1 MRATRLVSLL
11 LLLQTRGQL
20 TAGEIADR
28 LEVSIRTVHRDV
40 QSLAAAGVPVEAL
53 RGVAGGYRLAGGYR
67 TRLTGLT
74 GDEAQALFA
83 PGLPGPAAELRLGRG
98 LAAPRPQPL
107 AAPPPRPPWSPPPGP
122 PGPAAELGLGGELA
136 AARLKPLAALP
147 HDLQERA
154 SRASALFH
162 LDTRGWFRAEDK
174 VPHLPALSAA
184 VWSGCRARIRYR
196 EGGKVVQR
204 TIDPLGL
211 VLKGGVWYL
220 VARRSA
226 GMRVYR
232 VSRVAAVHALADSF
246 ERPDA
251 FELRSFWEEWSRD
264 FEQRLARVEVVV
276 RVTEDV
282 RRYLPGEPRVESDGR
297 AVLAFSHLGDA
308 YRELLRFGAQLEV
321 LEPAE
326 LRTRLADTGREI
338 AQLYAAA

>member
-1 MRATRLVSLL
+1 MIREMRATRLVSLL

-20 TAGEIADR
+20 TAGEIAER
-28 LEVSIRTVHRDV
+28 LEVSSRTVHRDV
-40 QSLAAAGVPVEAL
+40 QSLAAAGVPVEAV

-74 GDEAQALFA
+74 ADEAEALFA
-83 PGLPGPAAELRLGRG
+83 AGI
-98 LAAPRPQPL
+98 
-107 AAPPPRPPWSPPPGP
+107 

-136 AARLKPLAALP
+136 AARLKLLAALP
-147 HDLQERA
+147 QDLQERA

-174 VPHLPALSAA
+174 VPHLPALSSA

-196 EGGKVVQR
+196 EAGKVVQR

-251 FELRSFWEEWSRD
+251 FELREFWEEWSRD

-276 RVTEDV
+276 RVNEDV
-282 RRYLPGEPRVESDGR
+282 RRYLPGEPRVEPDGR